1 MKKRFIA
8 FALFLAL
15 LFSMTGV
22 LTACEVASAKSVDLM
37 QDIQANEVTT
47 EVEMTGDGAV
57 AVTDFAVRLFQN
69 SMTVGESSLIS
80 PVSVLYAL
88 AMTANGAK
96 GESRTQMEEVL
107 GEPVE
112 ELNEYLHVWLGW
124 LSRRGER
131 YRLSIANAIW
141 FKDVES
147 FTVNEDFLQINADY
161 YGAGIYKAPFDKGT
175 CRDINRWVSQNTDEM
190 IDGIIDEIP
199 GDAVMYLVNALSFDA
214 EWGTV
219 YRASQV
225 RGGVFTS
232 EKGNE
237 QQADFMY
244 STLREYLEDDLAT
257 GFVKQYAGGRYAFV
271 AMLPKDGVCVAEY
284 VQSLTGEHLQKL
296 LSESQSVEVRT
307 SLPKF
312 EAEYEA
318 DLSEVLKT
326 MGMTRPFVS
335 GLEGVGTSTEDIYMA
350 ISRVLHKTFIAV
362 DERGTKAGAATAV
375 EMNPTSAPPPE
386 EYKEVYLDRPF
397 VYMIVDCVTNVPIF
411 VGTVMELNVK

>member
-8 FALFLAL
+8 FVLFLAL
-15 LFSMTGV
+15 VFSMAGI

-37 QDIQANEVTT
+37 QGVAANEVTA
-47 EVEMTGDGAV
+47 EVELTGSGAV
-57 AVTDFAVRLFQN
+57 AVTDFSVRLFQQ
-69 SMTVGESSLIS
+69 SMTVGENALIS

-88 AMTANGAK
+88 AMTANGAS
-96 GESRTQMEEVL
+96 GESRAQMEDVI
-107 GEPVE
+107 GMSVE
-112 ELNEYLHVWLGW
+112 EMNEYLHAWQRW
-124 LSRRGER
+124 LSKRGER
-131 YRLSIANAIW
+131 YELSIANAIW

-147 FTVNEDFLQINADY
+147 FTVNGEFLQTNADY

-175 CRDINRWVSQNTDEM
+175 CRDINNWVSQNTDQM
-190 IDGIIDEIP
+190 IDGIINEIP
-199 GDAVMYLVNALSFDA
+199 DDAVMYLVNALAFDA
-214 EWGTV
+214 EWGTI
-219 YRASQV
+219 YKASQV
-225 RGGVFTS
+225 REGIFTS
-232 EKGNE
+232 EKGEE

-271 AMLPKDGVCVAEY
+271 AMLPNEGVSVVEY
-284 VQSLTGEHLQKL
+284 VQSLTGEHLQNL
-296 LSESQSVEVRT
+296 LSEPRNVEVRT

-326 MGMTRPFVS
+326 MGMVLPFVS
-335 GLEGVGTSTEDIYMA
+335 GMEGVIHMA
-350 ISRVLHKTFIAV
+350 ISRVIHKTFIAV
-362 DERGTKAGAATAV
+362 DEKGTKAGAATAV

-397 VYMIVDCVTNVPIF
+397 VYMIIDHVTKSPIF
-411 VGTVMELNVK
+411 IGTVMEVG